1 MKIREGFE
9 RAELPMPKIESAYG
23 GVKVTFQRNNVNS
36 GQASTQTGSQTST
49 QTSTRTSTRT
59 GSQTSYYRILDI
71 IKKNSKVTTAE
82 MASEIGISPRMVA
95 KYLKKFKSD
104 GLIIRKGGRFGGE
117 WVILREKNKWEH
129 ASIVGWMQ
137 GSSRMNT
144 KNVRASMIRGFRL
157 FRPIGQDRPE
167 TSRPRRFPSAGW
179 GRTSCL

>member
-1 MKIREGFE
+1 
-9 RAELPMPKIESAYG
+9 MPKIESAYG

-36 GQASTQTGSQTST
+36 GQVSTQTGSQTSS
-49 QTSTRTSTRT
+49 QTSTRT

-117 WVILREKNKWEH
+117 WVILREKK
-129 ASIVGWMQ
+129 
-137 GSSRMNT
+137 
-144 KNVRASMIRGFRL
+144 
-157 FRPIGQDRPE
+157 
-167 TSRPRRFPSAGW
+167 
-179 GRTSCL
+179 